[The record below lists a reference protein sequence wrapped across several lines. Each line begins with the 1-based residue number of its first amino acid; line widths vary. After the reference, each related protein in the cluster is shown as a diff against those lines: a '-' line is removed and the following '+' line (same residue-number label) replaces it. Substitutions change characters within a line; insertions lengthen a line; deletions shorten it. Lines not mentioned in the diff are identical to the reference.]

1 VLIAVFP
8 LGVSRYAGRTGRGI
22 GKTTDSGRAAG
33 PVTVGIDRSRFE
45 PKETVMNPIRNVRRV
60 AGVLAGLA
68 CAWLALAMAAPAA
81 FAVTHPSPGPAG
93 YITPGAPGFPVPSS
107 PPSAVQVHTVVV
119 GGMPGWQIALIAIG
133 AALFAAIAAVLAD
146 RAWAARRRPAAVA
159 A

>member
-8 LGVSRYAGRTGRGI
+8 LWVARYAGRTGRGI
-22 GKTTDSGRAAG
+22 GKTTESGRAAG

-68 CAWLALAMAAPAA
+68 CAWLGLAMAAPAA
-81 FAVTHPSPGPAG
+81 FAVTHPTPGPAG
-93 YITPGAPGFPVPSS
+93 YITPGAPGFPVPPG
-107 PPSAVQVHTVVV
+107 PPPAVQVHTVVV